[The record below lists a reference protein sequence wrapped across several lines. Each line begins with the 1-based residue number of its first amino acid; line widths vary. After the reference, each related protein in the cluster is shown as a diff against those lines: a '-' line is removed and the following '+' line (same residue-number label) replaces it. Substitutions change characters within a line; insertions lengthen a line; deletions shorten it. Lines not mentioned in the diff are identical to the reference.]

1 MTAIKHTRI
10 NNALLYA
17 DLLYCTV
24 NDDFIYQPE
33 KIYCLHVIKSK
44 QEFDARLID
53 IELAFLF
60 DSMSMINRTPPFTSA
75 KNNDLL
81 DRHISIS

>member
-10 NNALLYA
+10 NNARMRLL
-17 DLLYCTV
+17 LLMIMLSISRKRLIT
-24 NDDFIYQPE
+24 FIVTE
-33 KIYCLHVIKSK
+33 VIKSK

-60 DSMSMINRTPPFTSA
+60 DSMSMINRTPRYFGQ
-75 KNNDLL
+75 KQ
-81 DRHISIS
+81 